1 MSWRWTDEQRA
12 AIEELLKDG
21 KISRKEMSR
30 QTGLRE
36 QSIRAYANRMA
47 ERGEL
52 GFAPVLPGFAIRKI
66 TTQLDGEGNLKG
78 ESIQQSKAPGEV
90 WEKPDTHTLAKITV
104 QRDPEGRTIQSWDR
118 FEPNKLLQEAVQKAA
133 FDALM
138 ETLPRVEPVKPP
150 AVVVGSMLSQYT
162 ITDMHLGALA
172 WNVETGSGDYDLA
185 IGEKLL
191 LDWFGAAIAASP
203 GSKKAVFAQLGDFL
217 HYDSFKTWTPD
228 SNHLLD
234 ADGRYPLLVR
244 TAIRA
249 LRKIIQMLLEK
260 HAHVTVIMADANH
273 DPSSQVC
280 FREMFAAFY
289 ENEPRLTIETNP
301 GTYSVVE
308 HGDVSLFYH
317 HGHRRGVKDVDAVFA
332 GKYRS
337 IYGRTRFSYAH
348 LGHLHSDELKTTN
361 LMKVE
366 RHETLAA
373 PDAYAANG
381 GWLSGRSAKVIHYHE
396 KRGEVSRT
404 VITPEMVL
412 DWAA

>member
-1 MSWRWTDEQRA
+1 MAIPWTEEQHA
-12 AIEELLKDG
+12 LVSALLRG
-21 KISRKEMSR
+21 GTGVNATARE
-30 QTGLRE
+30 TGLRRE
-36 QSIRAYANRMA
+36 TIRMVARRLA
-47 ERGEL
+47 EEGDL
-52 GFAPVLPGFAIRKI
+52 GTKPVLPGFAIRKI
-66 TTQLDGEGNLKG
+66 TTQLDGQGNLKG
-78 ESIQQSKAPGEV
+78 ESIQQAKAPGEV
-90 WEKPDTHTLAKITV
+90 FEKPETHTLAKITV
-104 QRDPEGRTIQSWDR
+104 QRDPEGRVIQSWDR
-118 FEPNKLLQEAVQKAA
+118 FEPNRLLQEAAQKAA
-133 FDALM
+133 FEALL
-138 ETLPRVEPVKPP
+138 EELPRVEPVKAP
-150 AVVVGSMLSQYT
+150 AIAISSMLSQYT

-191 LDWFGAAIAASP
+191 IDWFGAAIAASP
-203 GSKKAVFAQLGDFL
+203 ASKHAVFAQLGDFL
-217 HYDSFKTWTPD
+217 HYDSFKAWTPE

-244 TAIRA
+244 TAIRCM
-249 LRKIIQMLLEK
+249 RQIIRMLLAK
-260 HAHVTVIMADANH
+260 HGEVTVIMSDANH
-273 DPSSQVC
+273 DSSSQVC

-289 ENEPRLTIETNP
+289 EDEPRLTIDTNP
-301 GTYSVVE
+301 GTYSAVE

-381 GWLSGRSAKVIHYHE
+381 GYLSGRSAKVIHYHA